1 MSSWLDR
8 LLRRPQTP
16 PLSVEGEP
24 GPTVEPDDQAAATQ
38 PPAAAAPAPASDR
51 PVLAPTKPV
60 KAALPCPQC
69 ATGHL
74 LARVDLP
81 LMLSVHL
88 TRDGQV
94 RPAEV
99 LTTKRELLR
108 VTRRNFTPLAG
119 DVPLTCSA
127 CDFTSTVEAF
137 PSLSAGDDTAAAGG
151 DDDDGPGSA

>member
-1 MSSWLDR
+1 MSAWLDR

-16 PLSVEGEP
+16 PASIADEP
-24 GPTVEPDDQAAATQ
+24 GPTVEPDDQAAGAQ
-38 PPAAAAPAPASDR
+38 AAAVSAPAGGR
-51 PVLAPTKPV
+51 PVLTPTKPV

-88 TRDGQV
+88 TRGGWVSPTD
-94 RPAEV
+94 V

-137 PSLSAGDDTAAAGG
+137 PCPSAAR
-151 DDDDGPGSA
+151 DGSGSA